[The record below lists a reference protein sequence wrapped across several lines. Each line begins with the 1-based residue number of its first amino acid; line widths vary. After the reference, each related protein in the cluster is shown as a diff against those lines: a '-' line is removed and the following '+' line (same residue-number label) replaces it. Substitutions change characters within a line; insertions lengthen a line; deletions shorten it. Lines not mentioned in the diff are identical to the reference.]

1 MEMEPGVATISSP
14 DDWEKAALHLWG
26 VTLAEL
32 AKLFHGTLLK
42 PAPGIA
48 AENDRHS
55 ESVQVGEHIR
65 RIVIKP
71 PIQRV
76 SVTF

>member
-1 MEMEPGVATISSP
+1 MEKESGVATITSS

-26 VTLAEL
+26 VTLADL
-32 AKLFHGTLLK
+32 ARLFHSTLLTPAAK
-42 PAPGIA
+42 PVEATL
-48 AENDRHS
+48 RQ
-55 ESVQVGEHIR
+55 ESVEIGEHIR

-71 PIQRV
+71 PIQQV

>member
-1 MEMEPGVATISSP
+1 MEMEPGVATIASS

-26 VTLAEL
+26 VTLADL
-32 AKLFHGTLLK
+32 ARLFHSTLLK
-42 PAPGIA
+42 PA
-48 AENDRHS
+48 
-55 ESVQVGEHIR
+55 ESVHPQETVEVGEHIR